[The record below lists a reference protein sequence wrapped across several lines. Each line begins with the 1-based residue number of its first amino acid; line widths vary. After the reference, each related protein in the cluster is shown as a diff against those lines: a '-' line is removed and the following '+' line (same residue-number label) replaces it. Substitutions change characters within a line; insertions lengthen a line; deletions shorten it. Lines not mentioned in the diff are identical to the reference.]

1 MPANR
6 PENDRTE
13 SEPHLHGNGD
23 DIGPGTL
30 ASSAPDGGAV
40 PLVEVTRGDAVESR
54 HRGAAVVVDA
64 RGRVADYWGDLESP
78 VFPRSAIKPIQAL
91 PLVEMGAAD
100 AFGLDDAELALACSS
115 HSGEA
120 IHTGRVV
127 AWLERIGCGVDDLA
141 CGTSWPLG
149 ETAARLLAA
158 SNEAP
163 SALHNNCSGKH
174 SGFLTTA
181 RHLGEPISGYHD
193 YAHPTQQRWIGV
205 LEQMSGQDLG
215 IAPRGLDGC
224 SIPTI
229 ALPIGAL
236 AMAMARFADPVDL
249 PSRRIDAVG
258 RIVKAWGSQPY
269 MIAGQGRFDT
279 ALIEAS
285 SGKILVK
292 GGAEGV
298 LCASLPELGL
308 GVAVKIDDGAGRAA
322 EVAMMAMLRRIG
334 ALDAVPK
341 AEVER
346 LARPTVKTWT
356 GLTAGEVRPVVSLSP
371 TGPEA

>member
-1 MPANR
+1 M
-6 PENDRTE
+6 
-13 SEPHLHGNGD
+13 
-23 DIGPGTL
+23 
-30 ASSAPDGGAV
+30 
-40 PLVEVTRGDAVESR
+40 VEVTRGTAVESR
-54 HRGAAVVVDA
+54 HCGTAVVVDA
-64 RGRVADYWGDLESP
+64 QGRVVDLWGDVERP
-78 VFPRSAIKPIQAL
+78 VFPRSAIKAIQAL
-91 PLVEMGAAD
+91 PLLEMGAAD

-127 AWLERIGCGVDDLA
+127 AWLERIGCGIDDLA
-141 CGTSWPLG
+141 CGASWPHG
-149 ETAARLLAA
+149 ETATRLLAA
-158 SNEAP
+158 ANEAP

-174 SGFLTTA
+174 AGFLTTA

-205 LEQMSGQDLG
+205 LEQMSGQDLR

-229 ALPIGAL
+229 TLPIGAL
-236 AMAMARFADPVDL
+236 AMAMARLADPVDL

-258 RIVKAWGSQPY
+258 RIVKAWGSHPY

-279 ALIEAS
+279 AVIEAS
-285 SGKILVK
+285 EGKILVK
-292 GGAEGV
+292 CGAEGV

-322 EVAMMAMLRRIG
+322 EVAMMAVLRRIG
-334 ALDAVPK
+334 ALDAMPK
-341 AEVER
+341 AIAER
-346 LARPTVKTWT
+346 LAVPEVTTWT
-356 GLTAGEVRPVVSLSP
+356 GLTAGEMRPVGSLSP
-371 TGPEA
+371 AGSAL